1 MNPYPRPAAHREPG
15 GTPAT
20 AAQSGPPPADLRE
33 LRRLR
38 LAFGIPAGVTVVGSY
53 LLLIL
58 LSGFA
63 PGLMAARLWGHLTFG
78 LTLGLALFAALFLT
92 AWRYDRH
99 MRTRFDP
106 LAGELRAHRDRTG
119 AGGGER

>member
-1 MNPYPRPAAHREPG
+1 MNQFPRPPAHHEPG
-15 GTPAT
+15 DAPAT
-20 AAQSGPPPADLRE
+20 AAQYGQPPVDLRE

-38 LAFGIPAGVTVVGSY
+38 LAFGTRAAVTVVGGY

-63 PGLMAARLWGHLTFG
+63 PGLMATALWGHLTFG
-78 LTLGLALFAALFLT
+78 LMWSLALFAALFLT

-106 LAGELRAHRDRTG
+106 LAGRLRAHRDRTA
-119 AGGGER
+119 AGRGER

>member
-1 MNPYPRPAAHREPG
+1 MNPYPRPPVHREPYG
-15 GTPAT
+15 APAT
-20 AAQSGPPPADLRE
+20 ATPPPVDPRE

-38 LAFGIPAGVTVVGSY
+38 LSFATPAAVGVVGGY

-63 PGLMAARLWGHLTFG
+63 PGLMATALWGHLTFG
-78 LTLGLALFAALFLT
+78 LALGLALFGALFLT
-92 AWRYDRH
+92 AWRYHRH

-106 LAGELRAHRDRTG
+106 LADALRAHRDRTG
-119 AGGGER
+119 AERSKR

>member
-1 MNPYPRPAAHREPG
+1 MNPYPRPPVRREPDG
-15 GTPAT
+15 VPVT
-20 AAQSGPPPADLRE
+20 AAPPPVDLRE

-38 LAFGIPAGVTVVGSY
+38 FSFATPAAVAVVSGY

-63 PGLMAARLWGHLTFG
+63 PGLMAAALWGHLTFG

-92 AWRYDRH
+92 AWRYHRH

-106 LAGELRAHRDRTG
+106 LADALRAHRVRTG
-119 AGGGER
+119 AERSKR